1 MKLKL
6 THKVFV
12 FSLALVTLVI
22 VGGIYINN
30 NYLED
35 FYSNRRIA
43 QIKEVRKLL
52 SEEVPTKEEI
62 DTYAQKYNITI
73 NMLERINPN
82 RTEQGESIEINPE
95 HIREAKLNESNFKP
109 AKRNEA
115 EQIYFRRFEKYKLD
129 ENNEGNR
136 IIDRR
141 GMYHLE
147 YWKLLPTGQFITFRI
162 SLDSIQSTVGIVNE
176 FYIYEGIAIFI
187 GSLFFVYIFSLH
199 ITRPII
205 ALNSIIRRMV
215 NMDFSYRANIKS
227 GDELEELGDNM
238 NFLSSELEKN
248 IGELKLSNMKLKDE
262 VEKRK
267 KIDELRKEFIASVTH
282 EIKTPITVINTHA
295 EMLLYDLVEN
305 TDERKEYLK
314 TIMSEGSDISTL
326 LNELIKLIKL
336 EEKIVDIK
344 IEKLDLFNLIEEES
358 SKYKIDLVGK
368 EVNLI
373 LNLEKNL
380 IALGDEFKIR
390 QVVNNLLSN
399 GVSYVDNGGELKVN
413 LETVEDKARVE
424 IINTG
429 SFIPEDKIENIWKA
443 FYRVEESRN
452 KKYGGTGLGL
462 TIVSGILERHRSK
475 FGVENID
482 NGVKFWFTLEKV

>member
-6 THKVFV
+6 THKVFI
-12 FSLALVTLVI
+12 FSLALVSLVI
-22 VGGIYINN
+22 IGGIYINN

-35 FYSNRRIA
+35 FYSHRRIA
-43 QIKEVRKLL
+43 QIKKVRELI
-52 SEEVPTKEEI
+52 SEGVPTEEEL

-73 NMLERINPN
+73 SMIDKVKPRRIKMY
-82 RTEQGESIEINPE
+82 Q
-95 HIREAKLNESNFKP
+95 
-109 AKRNEA
+109 
-115 EQIYFRRFEKYKLD
+115 LD
-129 ENNEGNR
+129 EKNEGNR
-136 IIDRR
+136 VSRHR
-141 GMYHLE
+141 GMDHLE
-147 YWKLLPTGQFITFRI
+147 YYKLLPMGQLIILRI
-162 SLDSIQSTVGIVNE
+162 SMDSIQSTVGIVNE
-176 FYIYEGIAIFI
+176 FYIYEGIAILI

-227 GDELEELGDNM
+227 EDELEELGNNI

-248 IGELKLSNMKLKDE
+248 IGQLKLSNIKLKNE

-267 KIDELRKEFIASVTH
+267 KIDELRKEFISSVTH

-295 EMLLYDLVEN
+295 EMLLYDLIGN
-305 TDERKEYLK
+305 KDEGKEYLR
-314 TIMSEGSDISTL
+314 TIMSEGNNISTL

-344 IEKLDLFNLIEEES
+344 IEELDLFNLLREES
-358 SKYKIDLVGK
+358 SKYKIDLAEKNVS
-368 EVNLI
+368 LI
-373 LNLEKNL
+373 LNLEEEL
-380 IALGDEFKIR
+380 TALGDGFKIR

-399 GVSYVDNGGELKVN
+399 GVSYVENGGELRIN
-413 LETVEDKARVE
+413 LETIEDKARVE

-429 SFIPEDKIENIWKA
+429 SFIPEDKLDDIWKA
-443 FYRVEESRN
+443 FYRVEKSRN

-462 TIVSGILERHRSK
+462 TIVNGILERHGSK
-475 FGVENID
+475 FGVENIKD
-482 NGVKFWFTLEKV
+482 GVKFWFTLKKASKEA

>member
-6 THKVFV
+6 THKVFI
-12 FSLALVTLVI
+12 FSLALVSLVI

-43 QIKEVRKLL
+43 QIKEVRKLI
-52 SEEVPTKEEI
+52 SKGVPTEEEL

-73 NMLERINPN
+73 NMRDRIN
-82 RTEQGESIEINPE
+82 T
-95 HIREAKLNESNFKP
+95 
-109 AKRNEA
+109 KRI
-115 EQIYFRRFEKYKLD
+115 QKYELD

-136 IIDRR
+136 VSRHM
-141 GMYHLE
+141 GMEHLE
-147 YWKLLPTGQFITFRI
+147 YYKLLPTGQFITLRI
-162 SLDSIQSTVGIVNE
+162 SMDSIQSTVGIVNE
-176 FYIYEGIAIFI
+176 FYIYEGVAILI

-227 GDELEELGDNM
+227 GDELEELGDNI

-248 IGELKLSNMKLKDE
+248 IGQLKLSNMKLKDE

-282 EIKTPITVINTHA
+282 EIKTPVTVINTHA
-295 EMLLYDLVEN
+295 EMLLYDLIEN
-305 TDERKEYLK
+305 KEEGKEYLK
-314 TIMSEGSDISTL
+314 TIMSEGDNISAL

-336 EEKIVDIK
+336 EEKIVDIE
-344 IEKLDLFNLIEEES
+344 IEELSLFDLLREES
-358 SKYKIDLVGK
+358 SKYKIDLVK
-368 EVNLI
+368 KNVSLI
-373 LNLEKNL
+373 LNLEEDL
-380 IALGDEFKIR
+380 VALGDEFKIR

-399 GVSYVDNGGELKVN
+399 GVSYVKDGGELRVN
-413 LETVEDKARVE
+413 LETIEDKARVE

-429 SFIPEDKIENIWKA
+429 SSIPEDKLENIWKA
-443 FYRVEESRN
+443 FYRVEKSRN

-462 TIVSGILERHRSK
+462 TIVNGILERHGSE
-475 FGVENID
+475 FGVENISD
-482 NGVKFWFTLEKV
+482 GVKFWFTLKKVSKEV

>member
-6 THKVFV
+6 THKVFI
-12 FSLALVTLVI
+12 FSLALVSLVI

-43 QIKEVRKLL
+43 QIKEVRELISKG
-52 SEEVPTKEEI
+52 VPTEEEL

-73 NMLERINPN
+73 NMMDKVNPRRIERY
-82 RTEQGESIEINPE
+82 Q
-95 HIREAKLNESNFKP
+95 
-109 AKRNEA
+109 
-115 EQIYFRRFEKYKLD
+115 LD
-129 ENNEGNR
+129 KNNEGNR
-136 IIDRR
+136 VSRHR
-141 GMYHLE
+141 GMEHLE
-147 YWKLLPTGQFITFRI
+147 YYKLLPTGQFIILRI
-162 SLDSIQSTVGIVNE
+162 SMDSIKSTVGIVNE
-176 FYIYEGIAIFI
+176 FYIYEGIAILI

-227 GDELEELGDNM
+227 GDELEELGDNI

-248 IGELKLSNMKLKDE
+248 IGQLKLSNMKLKDE
-262 VEKRK
+262 VEKRR

-282 EIKTPITVINTHA
+282 EIKTPVTVINTHA
-295 EMLLYDLVEN
+295 EMLLYDLIEN
-305 TDERKEYLK
+305 QEEGKEYLK
-314 TIMSEGSDISTL
+314 TIMSEGDNISTL

-344 IEKLDLFNLIEEES
+344 IEKLDLFNLLREES
-358 SKYKIDLVGK
+358 SKYKIDLAKKNVS
-368 EVNLI
+368 LI
-373 LNLEKNL
+373 LNLEEDL
-380 IALGDEFKIR
+380 VALGDEFKIR

-399 GVSYVDNGGELKVN
+399 GVSYVENGGELRVN

-424 IINTG
+424 ITNTG
-429 SFIPEDKIENIWKA
+429 SSIPEDKMENIWKA
-443 FYRVEESRN
+443 FYRVEKSRN

-462 TIVSGILERHRSK
+462 TIVNGILERHGSE
-475 FGVENID
+475 FGVENISD
-482 NGVKFWFTLEKV
+482 GVKFWFTLKKVSREV

>member
-6 THKVFV
+6 THKVFI
-12 FSLALVTLVI
+12 FSLALVSLVI

-43 QIKEVRKLL
+43 QIKKVRELI
-52 SEEVPTKEEI
+52 SEGVPTEEEL

-73 NMLERINPN
+73 NMMDRVSPRRIA
-82 RTEQGESIEINPE
+82 RYQ
-95 HIREAKLNESNFKP
+95 
-109 AKRNEA
+109 
-115 EQIYFRRFEKYKLD
+115 LD

-136 IIDRR
+136 LSKHR
-141 GMYHLE
+141 GMDHLE
-147 YWKLLPTGQFITFRI
+147 YYKLLPTGQFIILRI
-162 SLDSIQSTVGIVNE
+162 SMDSIQSTVGIVNE
-176 FYIYEGIAIFI
+176 FYIYEGIAILI

-227 GDELEELGDNM
+227 GDELEELGDNI

-248 IGELKLSNMKLKDE
+248 IGQLKLSNMKLKDE
-262 VEKRK
+262 VEKRR

-282 EIKTPITVINTHA
+282 EIKTPVTVINTHA

-305 TDERKEYLK
+305 KEEGKEYLK
-314 TIMSEGSDISTL
+314 TIMSEGDNISTL

-336 EEKIVDIK
+336 EEKIVDIE
-344 IEKLDLFNLIEEES
+344 IDKLDLFDLLREES
-358 SKYKIDLVGK
+358 SKYKIDLVEK
-368 EVNLI
+368 NVSLI
-373 LNLEKNL
+373 LNLEEDM
-380 IALGDEFKIR
+380 IALGDNFKIR

-399 GVSYVDNGGELKVN
+399 GVSYVENGGELRVN
-413 LETVEDKARVE
+413 LETIEDKARVE
-424 IINTG
+424 VINTG
-429 SFIPEDKIENIWKA
+429 SSIPEDKLENIWKA
-443 FYRVEESRN
+443 FYRVEKSRN

-462 TIVSGILERHRSK
+462 TIVNGILERHGSE
-475 FGVENID
+475 FGVENIK
-482 NGVKFWFTLEKV
+482 NGVKFWFTLKKVSKEV